1 MGRREKLID
10 FMHENIDDE
19 FDPDEDNLIDMMDS
33 VSFMQLVVF
42 IEQDL
47 DVRLDMSMMGLES
60 FANINALLETLD
72 QHALEH

>member
-1 MGRREKLID
+1 
-10 FMHENIDDE
+10 MHENIDDE

>member
-60 FANINALLETLD
+60 FANINALLETLN